1 MSDIPEGPSGYSDD
15 STASEG
21 SSDDN
26 VSERKGVFPSK
37 ATATAAAALQASFP
51 STPGKI
57 NVDMYEQTPRGVP
70 FRGDRHGGRGVTG
83 TGILSEGS
91 SGINAASADQSSI
104 TTPSEGSQ
112 PIGSLIP
119 STPGPST
126 SSVDCTSDSSLSEFA
141 TPMAATPMKTRR
153 AFHND
158 SVGKAL
164 TKPPLAQRLVDQVP
178 HFCLVQDR
186 HWKFCPDATVPCDLE
201 VIVRHHHDNGVDNY
215 TAVVVECGEKH
226 CNVKYRLD
234 DGSMSEVMSCP
245 TEHIKPYFG
254 HLGVRPIATIGLRTP
269 DGSRARG

>member
-1 MSDIPEGPSGYSDD
+1 MAVLVACSRIGQPRR
-15 STASEG
+15 A
-21 SSDDN
+21 
-26 VSERKGVFPSK
+26 
-37 ATATAAAALQASFP
+37 ATSRNCSLFTQ
-51 STPGKI
+51 
-57 NVDMYEQTPRGVP
+57 RGVP

-104 TTPSEGSQ
+104 TTPSEGSR

-126 SSVDCTSDSSLSEFA
+126 SSMNSTSDSSLSEFA

-186 HWKFCPDATVPCDLE
+186 HWKFCPDATRAAARWMQQLWAQQTNPSA
-201 VIVRHHHDNGVDNY
+201 NVD
-215 TAVVVECGEKH
+215 G
-226 CNVKYRLD
+226 LD
-234 DGSMSEVMSCP
+234 QKCP
-245 TEHIKPYFG
+245 TDSNASI
-254 HLGVRPIATIGLRTP
+254 VW
-269 DGSRARG
+269 

>member
-1 MSDIPEGPSGYSDD
+1 MNS
-15 STASEG
+15 
-21 SSDDN
+21 
-26 VSERKGVFPSK
+26 
-37 ATATAAAALQASFP
+37 
-51 STPGKI
+51 
-57 NVDMYEQTPRGVP
+57 
-70 FRGDRHGGRGVTG
+70 
-83 TGILSEGS
+83 
-91 SGINAASADQSSI
+91 
-104 TTPSEGSQ
+104 
-112 PIGSLIP
+112 
-119 STPGPST
+119 
-126 SSVDCTSDSSLSEFA
+126 TSDSSLSEFA

-186 HWKFCPDATVPCDLE
+186 HWKSCPDATVPCDLE

-234 DGSMSEVMSCP
+234 DGSMSEAISCP

-254 HLGVRPIATIGLRTP
+254 HLLAPGFSNQKSFDLRAMQETCLDDDTDFDP
-269 DGSRARG
+269 TYETDVTARKPRSENARGLTTVGEAWDYMEQVHHAYVHDLYILSVRTSDP